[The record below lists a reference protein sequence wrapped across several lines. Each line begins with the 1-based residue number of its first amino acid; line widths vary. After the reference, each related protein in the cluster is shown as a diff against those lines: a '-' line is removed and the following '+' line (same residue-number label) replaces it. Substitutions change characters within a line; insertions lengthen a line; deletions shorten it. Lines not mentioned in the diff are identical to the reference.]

1 MTDSP
6 LRLLLDFDA
15 RSQRDQNQPPAF
27 LHRRDR
33 KFALTC
39 AEQGKAPNARRWLEH
54 MARLS
59 GPGSKAS
66 AGQKTLRLW
75 RRINTGFAFGGA
87 VFGCLTMLGLLF
99 YEGGQRINITVILA
113 FVGLQLLLALF
124 TTAQS
129 LAGWQPWRWMVRRL
143 ASERNSG
150 TAARLQPLLMARAAH
165 LGGISFAVAGVLT
178 LVLMVVVQD
187 LAFGW
192 STTLD
197 TGASGYHQLL
207 TTLAAPWAAFWPA
220 AVPDLALVEATRFFR
235 AEAGTGAIAPE
246 RWGHWWPFVTMLW
259 ISWVLVPRLLLFL
272 ASILLLRRKAR
283 QLLANHPG
291 MHALLY
297 RMETPTLDTGNHHN
311 DAADLPDTDT
321 HISLQPLPDSNLLL
335 CWAGAGEPALPQT
348 LVGEHTRLFRAGG
361 RASLA
366 DDQAVLADIA
376 NQLAASPEPAVVVI
390 TRGWEPPTG
399 ELEDFLASAREL
411 WPTGARVALV
421 PLPLH
426 LPLDTEREP
435 EPHQLNQWLRFA
447 ERLGTGFASVSV
459 PRLHWRDPHAE
470 LLPEPGFEPGTES
483 RKLP

>member
-1 MTDSP
+1 MTDNP

-15 RSQRDQNQPPAF
+15 RSQRDQDQPPAF

-39 AEQGKAPNARRWLEH
+39 AEHGQAPNARRWLEH

-66 AGQKTLRLW
+66 AGRKTLRRW

-113 FVGLQLLLALF
+113 FVALQLLLALF

-129 LAGWQPWRWMVRRL
+129 LVGWQPWRWLLRRL
-143 ASERNSG
+143 ASERNSE
-150 TAARLQPLLMARAAH
+150 TASRLQPMLMARAAH
-165 LGGISFAVAGVLT
+165 LGGVSFAVTGMLT
-178 LVLMVVVQD
+178 LLLMVVVQD

-207 TTLAAPWAAFWPA
+207 TTLAAPWAALWPA

-235 AEAGTGAIAPE
+235 AGAGAGADTIAPE
-246 RWGHWWPFVTMLW
+246 RWGHWWPFITMLW

-283 QLLANHPG
+283 QLLASHPG

-311 DAADLPDTDT
+311 DADDLPNTDT
-321 HISLQPLPDSNLLL
+321 HTSLQPLPDSNLLL

-348 LVGEHTRLFRAGG
+348 LVSEQTQLFRAGG

-366 DDQAVLADIA
+366 DDQSVLATIA
-376 NQLAASPEPAVVVI
+376 NRVSESPESAVVVV
-390 TRGWEPPTG
+390 TRSWEPPTG
-399 ELEDFLASAREL
+399 ELEDFLTNAHEL
-411 WPTGARVALV
+411 WPTGTRVALV
-421 PLPLH
+421 PLS
-426 LPLDTEREP
+426 LDYEREP
-435 EPHQLNQWLRFA
+435 EQHQLNQWLRFA
-447 ERLGTGFASVSV
+447 DRLGADFVSVSV
-459 PRLHWRDPHAE
+459 PRLHWRDPHAT
-470 LLPEPGFEPGTES
+470 LNADARLEPGTES
-483 RKLP
+483 GKLT

>member
-15 RSQRDQNQPPAF
+15 RSQRDQDQPPAF

-39 AEQGKAPNARRWLEH
+39 AEQGQVPNAQRWLEH
-54 MARLS
+54 MAHLS
-59 GPGSKAS
+59 GPGSLAS

-75 RRINTGFAFGGA
+75 RGINAGFALAGA
-87 VFGCLTMLGLLF
+87 LFGCLAMLGLLF

-113 FVGLQLLLALF
+113 FVALQLLLALF

-129 LAGWQPWRWMVRRL
+129 LAGWQPWRWLVRRL
-143 ASERNSG
+143 TPDRNSG
-150 TAARLQPLLMARAAH
+150 AATRLQPMLMARAAH
-165 LGGISFAVAGVLT
+165 LGGVSFAVTGVLT
-178 LVLMVVVQD
+178 LLLMVVVQD

-207 TTLAAPWAAFWPA
+207 TTLAAPWATLWPA
-220 AVPDLALVEATRFFR
+220 AVPDLALIEATRFFR
-235 AEAGTGAIAPE
+235 AGAGASAIAPE

-259 ISWVLVPRLLLFL
+259 ICWVLVPRLLLTL
-272 ASILLLRRKAR
+272 VSALLLRRKAR
-283 QLLANHPG
+283 QLLANHPA

-311 DAADLPDTDT
+311 DAADLPDTGT
-321 HISLQPLPDSNLLL
+321 NVSLQPLPDSNLLI
-335 CWAGAGEPALPQT
+335 CWAGVGEPELPQT
-348 LVGEHTRLFRAGG
+348 LIGKHTHQFRAGG

-366 DDQAVLADIA
+366 EDRATLTEIA
-376 NQLAASPEPAVVVI
+376 NHIAESPEPAVIVV

-399 ELEDFLASAREL
+399 ELEDFLTSAREL
-411 WPTGARVALV
+411 WPAGIRVALV

-426 LPLDTEREP
+426 LDSEREP
-435 EPHQLNQWLRFA
+435 QPHQLSQWLRFA
-447 ERLGTGFASVSV
+447 DRLGTGFASVSA

>member
-15 RSQRDQNQPPAF
+15 RSQRDQDQPPAF

-39 AEQGKAPNARRWLEH
+39 AEQGQAPNARRWLEH

-75 RRINTGFAFGGA
+75 RRINTGFAFGGT

-99 YEGGQRINITVILA
+99 YEGGQRINITFILA
-113 FVGLQLLLALF
+113 FVVLQLLLALF

-129 LAGWQPWRWMVRRL
+129 LAGWQPWRWLLRRL
-143 ASERNSG
+143 APERNSE
-150 TAARLQPLLMARAAH
+150 TRSRLQPMLMARAAH
-165 LGGISFAVAGVLT
+165 LGGVSFAITGVLT
-178 LVLMVVVQD
+178 LLLMVVVQD

-207 TTLAAPWAAFWPA
+207 TTLAAPWAAIWPA

-235 AEAGTGAIAPE
+235 TGAGAGADTIAPE
-246 RWGHWWPFVTMLW
+246 RWGQWWPFVTMLW
-259 ISWVLVPRLLLFL
+259 VSWVLTPRLLLFL

-283 QLLANHPG
+283 QLLVNHPA

-321 HISLQPLPDSNLLL
+321 HASLQPLPDSNLLL
-335 CWAGAGEPALPQT
+335 CWAGEPTLPQT
-348 LVGEHTRLFRAGG
+348 LVSEQTQLFRAGG

-366 DDQAVLADIA
+366 EDQAALADIA
-376 NQLAASPEPAVVVI
+376 NQLAANPEPAVIVI
-390 TRGWEPPTG
+390 TRSWEPPTG
-399 ELEDFLASAREL
+399 ELEDFLTSAREL
-411 WPTGARVALV
+411 WPTGTRVALV
-421 PLPLH
+421 PLS
-426 LPLDTEREP
+426 LDYEREP
-435 EPHQLNQWLRFA
+435 EQHQLNQWLRFA
-447 ERLGTGFASVSV
+447 DRLGADFVCVS
-459 PRLHWRDPHAE
+459 
-470 LLPEPGFEPGTES
+470 EPGTAS

>member
-15 RSQRDQNQPPAF
+15 RSQRDQDQPQAF

-39 AEQGKAPNARRWLEH
+39 AEQGQAPNARHWLEH

-66 AGQKTLRLW
+66 AGRKTLRRW

-129 LAGWQPWRWMVRRL
+129 LAGWQPWRWLLRRL
-143 ASERNSG
+143 ASERNSE
-150 TAARLQPLLMARAAH
+150 TASRLQPVLMARAAH
-165 LGGISFAVAGVLT
+165 LGGVSFAVTGVLT
-178 LVLMVVVQD
+178 LLLMVVVQD

-207 TTLAAPWAAFWPA
+207 TTLAAPWAAIWPA
-220 AVPDLALVEATRFFR
+220 AVPDLTLVEATRFFR
-235 AEAGTGAIAPE
+235 TAAGASADTIAPE

-259 ISWVLVPRLLLFL
+259 ISWVLVPRLLLTL
-272 ASILLLRRKAR
+272 VSMLLLRRKAR
-283 QLLANHPG
+283 QLLDNHPA

-297 RMETPTLDTGNHHN
+297 RMETPTLETGNHHN
-311 DAADLPDTDT
+311 DAADLPDTGT
-321 HISLQPLPDSNLLL
+321 NATLQPLPDSDLLL
-335 CWAGAGEPALPQT
+335 CWAGAGEPELPQT
-348 LVGEHTRLFRAGG
+348 LVSEQTRLFRAGG

-366 DDQAVLADIA
+366 DDQAALADIA
-376 NQLAASPEPAVVVI
+376 ECVTESLEPAVVVV
-390 TRGWEPPTG
+390 TRSWEPPTG
-399 ELEDFLASAREL
+399 ELEDFLTSAREL
-411 WPTGARVALV
+411 WPTGTRVALV
-421 PLPLH
+421 PLS
-426 LPLDTEREP
+426 LDYEREP
-435 EPHQLNQWLRFA
+435 EQHQLNQWLRFA
-447 ERLGTGFASVSV
+447 DRLGADFASVSV
-459 PRLHWRDPHAE
+459 PRLHWRAPYAE
-470 LLPEPGFEPGTES
+470 QGAEPEIEPGPGS
-483 RKLP
+483 RKLT

>member
-15 RSQRDQNQPPAF
+15 RSQRDQDQPPAF

-39 AEQGKAPNARRWLEH
+39 AEQGQAPNAQRWLEH
-54 MARLS
+54 VARLS

-75 RRINTGFAFGGA
+75 RRINTSFAFGGA

-113 FVGLQLLLALF
+113 FVALQLFLALF

-129 LAGWQPWRWMVRRL
+129 LAGWQPWRWLLRRL
-143 ASERNSG
+143 TPERNSE
-150 TAARLQPLLMARAAH
+150 TASRLQPMLMARAAH
-165 LGGISFAVAGVLT
+165 LGGISFAVVGVLT
-178 LVLMVVVQD
+178 LLLMVVVQD

-207 TTLAAPWAAFWPA
+207 TTLAAPWAALWPA
-220 AVPDLALVEATRFFR
+220 AVPDLTLVEATRFFR
-235 AEAGTGAIAPE
+235 AGTDADTIAPE

-272 ASILLLRRKAR
+272 ASIQLLRRKAR
-283 QLLANHPG
+283 QLLTNHPG

-311 DAADLPDTDT
+311 DADDLPDTDT
-321 HISLQPLPDSNLLL
+321 HTSLQPLPDSNLLL

-348 LVGEHTRLFRAGG
+348 LVGEGTHLFRAGG

-366 DDQAVLADIA
+366 DDQSALADIT
-376 NQLAASPEPAVVVI
+376 NQLAAHPEPAVVVI

-411 WPTGARVALV
+411 WSTGTRVALV
-421 PLPLH
+421 PLS
-426 LPLDTEREP
+426 LDYEREL
-435 EPHQLNQWLRFA
+435 EQHQLNQWLRFA
-447 ERLGTGFASVSV
+447 DRLGADFASVSV
-459 PRLHWRDPHAE
+459 PRLHWCDPHAA
-470 LLPEPGFEPGTES
+470 LNADAGLEPGTAS
-483 RKLP
+483 RKPT

>member
-39 AEQGKAPNARRWLEH
+39 AEQDQAPNARRWLEH

-66 AGQKTLRLW
+66 AGQKTLRIW
-75 RRINTGFAFGGA
+75 RRINTGFALGGA

-129 LAGWQPWRWMVRRL
+129 LAGWQPWRWLVRRL

-283 QLLANHPG
+283 QLLANHPA

-311 DAADLPDTDT
+311 DADDLPDTDT

-348 LVGEHTRLFRAGG
+348 LVGEYTQLFPAGG

-366 DDQAVLADIA
+366 EDQAALANIA
-376 NQLAASPEPAVVVI
+376 NQLATSPKPAVIVI
-390 TRGWEPPTG
+390 TRSWEPPTG

-411 WPTGARVALV
+411 WPTGTRVALV
-421 PLPLH
+421 PLS
-426 LPLDTEREP
+426 LDSEREP
-435 EPHQLNQWLRFA
+435 EPHQLSQWLRFA
-447 ERLGTGFASVSV
+447 DRLGPGFVSVSA
-459 PRLHWRDPHAE
+459 PRLHWRDPHAD